1 MGKTEGI
8 RKNLTRSIWDTWTAI
23 LCGPVIRRVN
33 GSGEAYNVADRESD
47 ITLKELAER
56 LAGIAGTR
64 VVFELPEESERK
76 GYSTATRAMLDGSK
90 LEGLD
95 WKARVPVGE
104 GLSSTVESLRE
115 CIQGSEKG
123 GVSV

>member
-1 MGKTEGI
+1 MQCLQG
-8 RKNLTRSIWDTWTAI
+8 D
-23 LCGPVIRRVN
+23 V
-33 GSGEAYNVADRESD
+33 SD
-47 ITLKELAER
+47 
-56 LAGIAGTR
+56 GFCYPQ
-64 VVFELPEESERK
+64 VFELPEESERK

>member
-1 MGKTEGI
+1 
-8 RKNLTRSIWDTWTAI
+8 
-23 LCGPVIRRVN
+23 
-33 GSGEAYNVADRESD
+33 VADRESD

-76 GYSTATRAMLDGSK
+76 GYSTATKAMLDGSK
-90 LEGLD
+90 LEGLG
-95 WKARVPVGE
+95 WKARVSVGE